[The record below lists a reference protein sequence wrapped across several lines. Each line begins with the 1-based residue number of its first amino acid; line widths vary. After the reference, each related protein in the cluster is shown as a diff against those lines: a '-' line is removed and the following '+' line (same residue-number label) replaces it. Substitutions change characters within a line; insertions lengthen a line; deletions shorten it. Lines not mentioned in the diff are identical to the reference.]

1 MYWKDLLRRGCSP
14 HGVLSPRGRFKQ
26 RTPKHPQLI
35 CIRRP
40 FYSRRRGRKA
50 MLGWAM
56 GFASLGLTVKG
67 WTFDHN

>member
-35 CIRRP
+35 YPSPILLSP
-40 FYSRRRGRKA
+40 S
-50 MLGWAM
+50 WAESNAGVGD
-56 GFASLGLTVKG
+56 GFRFPRVNGERV
-67 WTFDHN
+67 DV